1 MENGKKDVQAQ
12 ADLPKKNAAPAE
24 APKSL
29 GATIQNVITKAVTSP
44 TDGKIDFAQ
53 GVNHITG
60 DPQQKSAKPAEPMQS
75 LKAQN
80 DMKQK
85 DETYEDMKKDVK
97 EADEKEKE
105 DLKAMAD
112 KEKMMKAQADI
123 KKMNAQNDKNK
134 EMKEAEDKKS
144 EMIKAE
150 IEKMKKEMSDK
161 KDELKAQVEKEKDMN
176 EGEMPKAAL
185 DALKKSQDKKE
196 TAHDDK
202 KEIKSQKDKEMKE
215 EAEDEKKELKAEI
228 DKMKK
233 ELANKEKMMASYHKD
248 MKEEEDKKKEI
259 KASAKDKVKD
269 MDMKEDVSALTD
281 GEELSE
287 EFKQKAATIF
297 ESAVKAK
304 LVEEIEKLESEYESK
319 VADKV
324 EETKEEIVEKVDA
337 YLNYVVES
345 WMKDNELAIE
355 KGLKSEI
362 TEDFIGGMK
371 KLFETHYIDLPDS
384 KFDVVEDQAAQIV
397 KLKEEMNK
405 TLEANVELNQKIG
418 EFARD
423 EIINDVSSDLAET
436 ETEKL
441 KGLAESIEYVDAADY
456 RTKVETIKN
465 SYFPKSKASDT
476 ESNEV
481 AATENM
487 TSDVDLSES
496 MAAYTAAISKN
507 QAKKLY

>member
-384 KFDVVEDQAAQIV
+384 KFDVVEDQAAEIV

-405 TLEANVELNQKIG
+405 TLESNVELNQKIG

-423 EIINDVSSDLAET
+423 EIINDVSSDLADT
-436 ETEKL
+436 EAEKL

-456 RTKVETIKN
+456 RGKVETLKA
-465 SYFPKSKASDT
+465 SYFPAQKASDN

-481 AATENM
+481 AATEP
-487 TSDVDLSES
+487 TADVDLSES
-496 MAAYTAAISKN
+496 MAAYTAAISKTK
-507 QAKKLY
+507 AKKLY